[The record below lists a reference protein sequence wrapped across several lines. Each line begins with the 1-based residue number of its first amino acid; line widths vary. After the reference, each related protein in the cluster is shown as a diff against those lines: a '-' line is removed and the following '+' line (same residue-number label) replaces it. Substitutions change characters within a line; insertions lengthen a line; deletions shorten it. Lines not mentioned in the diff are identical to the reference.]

1 MELELADKVVLITGA
16 SGGLGRELALAY
28 GRQQACVVVHYRR
41 HAEAAQVVAQSVE
54 AVGGE
59 AVTLGADLAD
69 RASVE
74 AMVNNVKKEWGG
86 VDILVNSA
94 SAFEGSVPLETMT
107 AAQWGRMLDVMLT
120 GVFHAISVCAPF
132 MRAHKWGRIV
142 NIAARSGLA
151 GAARQAH
158 YAAAKAGVIG
168 LTRALAKE
176 LGPNGIL
183 VNAVAPTTILTPAM
197 RESMSI
203 EAQERMAKSI
213 PVGHIA
219 TPEDIARVVL
229 FLGSGWNT
237 FVNGEVITVGGG
249 AQT

>member
-1 MELELADKVVLITGA
+1 MELELTGKVVLITGA

-41 HAEAAQVVAQSVE
+41 NTEAAEVVAQSVE
-54 AVGGE
+54 ALGGE
-59 AVTLGADLAD
+59 ALTLDADLAD

-74 AMVNNVKKEWGG
+74 AMVNVVKQEWGG
-86 VDILVNSA
+86 VDIVVNSV
-94 SAFEGSVPLETMT
+94 SAFEGGVPLETMT
-107 AAQWGRMLDVMLT
+107 SLQWSRMLDVMLT
-120 GVFHAISVCAPF
+120 GAFYVVSLCVPH

-142 NIAARSGLA
+142 NIAARAGLT

-158 YAAAKAGVIG
+158 YSAAKAGLIG

-176 LGPNGIL
+176 LGPDGVL

-197 RESMSI
+197 RESMTP
-203 EAQERMAKSI
+203 EAQERLAKSI
-213 PVGHIA
+213 PVGRIA
-219 TPEDIARVVL
+219 TPEDVARVVL

-249 AQT
+249 VQT